1 MVDGGGASSSS
12 VRFRGDG
19 SGARSDGVNAPA
31 AATAACDA
39 MATRTLVLVRH
50 GEGSWTRE
58 NRFCSWVDQPLSADG
73 EAEARRC
80 SRLLAA
86 AGIRFDAAFSS
97 LLTRAIKTAWL
108 ILEGVGQAW
117 VPLAHSWRLNE
128 RHYGALVGL
137 NRAQLALNHGEEQ
150 VKAWRRAYDV
160 RPPPIDEAHPYFDEI
175 HGDRRYASCDV
186 PRGKIPRGE
195 SLRDVLERLLPY
207 WEGSI
212 VPELRAGK
220 NVLVSAHGNS
230 VRAIIKHLE
239 ARRRAGAGGRAPLPG
254 RHGRDRRRHQT
265 HRGPGQGPQGGL
277 RVAGSSRRRS
287 RHHCHHGRRLPLSLS
302 RLYRILEYFWFLSLE
317 LCVVENAS
325 SR

>member
-239 ARRRAGAGGRAPLPG
+239 GISDADILHLTIPTGVPVVLQLDDELAPVGERRYLGDTAEIAAAIKRIEDQGKAPKGASASPDP
-254 RHGRDRRRHQT
+254 
-265 HRGPGQGPQGGL
+265 RGAV
-277 RVAGSSRRRS
+277 VATTATTAAACPS
-287 RHHCHHGRRLPLSLS
+287 P
-302 RLYRILEYFWFLSLE
+302 
-317 LCVVENAS
+317 
-325 SR
+325 